1 MTKPYLEDRNGKK
14 YEFRRLTRRED
25 CKLMDM
31 QRNMDTDDTTSIM
44 EETIWFLFNVVHPE
58 VSKEDFVDILD
69 YTYDEYGR
77 EIYIELLSSIANDSF
92 QSAGGKKHPY
102 LEEKKIQALK
112 NKK

>member
-25 CKLMDM
+25 CELMDM
-31 QRNMDTDDTTSIM
+31 QRDMDTKSSSSM
-44 EETIWFLFNVVHPE
+44 VEETIWFLFNVAHPE
-58 VSKEDFVDILD
+58 VSKEEFVDILD

-77 EIYIELLSSIANDSF
+77 DVYIELLTSIANDSF

-112 NKK
+112 KKK